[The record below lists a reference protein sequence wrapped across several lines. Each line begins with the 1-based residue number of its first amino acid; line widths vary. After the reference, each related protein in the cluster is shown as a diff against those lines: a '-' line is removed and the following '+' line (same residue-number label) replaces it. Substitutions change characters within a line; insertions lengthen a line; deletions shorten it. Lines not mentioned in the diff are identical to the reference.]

1 MINYNTPTG
10 KTTFLKQYSDDL
22 IDIAIDN
29 VPGVY
34 TKLHTS
40 NLFINP
46 EEEFKK
52 VGINWYQIY
61 KAYET
66 SEQNYIT
73 QLFCNLIDIPTFS
86 ELICKL
92 PSNQADVSSILIDEA
107 SICFK
112 EISAENGYLIT
123 SPTVDIF
130 RQECIFPY
138 AIQQSNKN
146 LDYILRFKK
155 NVTGLKILIF
165 YLFFYFFIYL
175 ITYHLI
181 FFITY
186 FIIKFY

>member
-1 MINYNTPTG
+1 MISCINYNKPIG
-10 KTTFLKQYSDDL
+10 KTTFLRQFSDDL

-34 TKLHTS
+34 TKLHIS

-52 VGINWYQIY
+52 LGVNWYQIY
-61 KAYET
+61 KTYET

-73 QLFCNLIDIPTFS
+73 QLFCNLIDLPTFS

-92 PSNQADVSSILIDEA
+92 PNNQAGVSSILIDEA
-107 SICFK
+107 SICFN
-112 EISAENGYLIT
+112 EIGAENGYFIT

-155 NVTGLKILIF
+155 NVTGLKYQSHI
-165 YLFFYFFIYL
+165 YLFIY
-175 ITYHLI
+175 HFI
-181 FFITY
+181 FF
-186 FIIKFY
+186 FLQIKNK